1 MMTSPA
7 TIPVLPSR
15 RGFTLVEV
23 CVSVLIVGVMLA
35 AALQTVGQS
44 GLMQYR
50 LSERSRANHLA
61 RMLMAEVLQQAYA
74 ETTAARVF
82 GAESGESRATYE
94 DVDDYNGLVESP
106 PANKDGSTFNL
117 PSAST
122 WKRTVAVVW
131 IDPTTLSVASPQT
144 ETGAKLITVS
154 VYHNGVLVTKLSAVR
169 TSAP

>member
-1 MMTSPA
+1 LA
-7 TIPVLPSR
+7 RGLA

-50 LSERSRANHLA
+50 LSERARAGQLA

-74 ETTAARVF
+74 ETSATPAF
-82 GAESGESRATYE
+82 GAESGETRATYE
-94 DVDDYNGLVESP
+94 DVDDYDGLVETP
-106 PANKDGSTFNL
+106 PTNKDGSSLHL
-117 PSAST
+117 PAAGT
-122 WKRTVAVVW
+122 WKRTVSVQSA
-131 IDPTTLSVASPQT
+131 DPETLDTASLHADQ
-144 ETGAKLITVS
+144 GAKLVTVS
-154 VYHNGVLVTKLSAVR
+154 VYHNNVLVTKLCAVR